1 MCVIF
6 EFSQVFLTQQKS
18 TCYHTDLLGFWVEY
32 DEWTH
37 NHFVFFFGFI
47 LKAYNLN
54 TFSRAQKIL
63 CMTLYRIFHLL
74 MVVSFSRFHCFI
86 WLVIKC
92 WIAHKMAKMK
102 IPACAIQTLSL
113 QVLVSMLVYDFIFHL
128 VSVKSFKGMW
138 KLKAWVQLQRAEA
151 SQNFNQHRKFFCW
164 AIYKHRLLLQG
175 QTYVHNTINQLR
187 LH

>member
-1 MCVIF
+1 MCYIWIF
-6 EFSQVFLTQQKS
+6 TSFSNATKI
-18 TCYHTDLLGFWVEY
+18 YLLSYRFFGVLSGIWWVN
-32 DEWTH
+32 TS
-37 NHFVFFFGFI
+37 FRLFFGFI
-47 LKAYNLN
+47 LKAYNSN

-113 QVLVSMLVYDFIFHL
+113 QVLVSMLVYGFIFHL
-128 VSVKSFKGMW
+128 VSVKSFKSMW

-151 SQNFNQHRKFFCW
+151 SQNFNQHRRFFW
-164 AIYKHRLLLQG
+164 AIYRHRLLLQR
-175 QTYVHNTINQLR
+175 QTYVQNTINQLR